1 MGKSTYGNIM
11 YKMTELYGN
20 IIYVY
25 IYINRGFSI
34 ALWLSEGKWTKR

>member
-25 IYINRGFSI
+25 IYIY
-34 ALWLSEGKWTKR
+34 K